1 MSASASAVTGTAG
14 EDSLVAEPEPEPE
27 PAPAPLTNLL
37 LEPNTGMVIFTT
49 VSIHYPD
56 QGTYC

>member
-1 MSASASAVTGTAG
+1 MSASASAVTDTAG
-14 EDSLVAEPEPEPE
+14 EDSLVAEL
-27 PAPAPLTNLL
+27 APAPLTNLL
-37 LEPNTGMVIFTT
+37 LEPNAGMVIFTT